1 MFMLNLYFDDY
12 LIDYPECND
21 NNGGC
26 AQTCVELAGSYK
38 CKCSAGY
45 KLHQNGKDC
54 VSKYVKLTPL
64 VKEAFY
70 RICGVV
76 NLVA

>member
-1 MFMLNLYFDDY
+1 MFMLYLYFDDY

-54 VSKYVKLTPL
+54 VSK
-64 VKEAFY
+64 
-70 RICGVV
+70 
-76 NLVA
+76 